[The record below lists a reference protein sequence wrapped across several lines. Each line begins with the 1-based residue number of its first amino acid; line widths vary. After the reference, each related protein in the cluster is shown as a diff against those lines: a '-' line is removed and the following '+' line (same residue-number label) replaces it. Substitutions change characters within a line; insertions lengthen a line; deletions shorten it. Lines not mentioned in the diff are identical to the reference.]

1 MPRSIADA
9 SAKRTQVQSQF
20 FQKQLAGEEGPSLET
35 AKRLCDIVTEFS
47 LLQPWKIL
55 ADRDLILVEDPQ
67 SGDVCYCSV
76 MGALGEVYSLHVYI
90 GPESYRFYR
99 RVSAGEPI
107 MFGDFFAS
115 QRGLS
120 AEFVRFSELTLPD
133 RQLLHD
139 VGHTARK
146 RVRAPIFRAYRPGY
160 YPWYVTQQEA
170 TLLIRCL
177 QAVITVCRML
187 PNDKSAY
194 WAEEDVYP
202 FLVPVGS
209 DESRRDYEI
218 KLVKALEPPPAPLQ
232 ITPLKPAQVQGIRK
246 ENFPPGGVFEVD
258 HFFSSVMTGEKNER
272 KACLRVGMVADA
284 ATGIVFPPVLAKPE
298 DATAD
303 ILVTAIVKAIQTARC
318 LPREVH
324 VTDKTFKVLLEP
336 LAEELGFSVRVRRS
350 MAALELAKDHL
361 LSMMGDP
368 GPYLG

>member
-1 MPRSIADA
+1 
-9 SAKRTQVQSQF
+9 VQSQF

-35 AKRLCDIVTEFS
+35 AKRLCDVVTEFS

-55 ADRDLILVEDPQ
+55 ADRDLILVEAPQ

-133 RQLLHD
+133 RQ
-139 VGHTARK
+139 
-146 RVRAPIFRAYRPGY
+146 

-177 QAVITVCRML
+177 QAVITVCGML

-272 KACLRVGMVADA
+272 KACLRVGMAADA

-336 LAEELGFSVRVRRS
+336 LAEELGFSVRVRKS

>member
-1 MPRSIADA
+1 MSRSTEDVP
-9 SAKRTQVQSQF
+9 SKGSKVQSQF
-20 FQKQLAGEEGPSLET
+20 FQKQLAGEEGPSFET
-35 AKRLCDIVTEFS
+35 GRQLCDIVTEFS

-55 ADRDLILVEDPQ
+55 ADQDLILVQDPQ

-90 GPESYRFYR
+90 GPESYRLFR
-99 RVSAGEPI
+99 RVAEGAPI

-115 QRGLS
+115 QHAVS
-120 AEFVRFSELTLPD
+120 AEFVKFSELTLPD
-133 RQLLHD
+133 RQLLHE
-139 VGHTARK
+139 VGHPPLK
-146 RVRAPIFRAYRPGY
+146 RVRAPIFRAFRPGY
-160 YPWYVTQQEA
+160 HPWYVTQQEA

-187 PNDKSAY
+187 PNDKSGY

-218 KLVKALEPPPAPLQ
+218 KLVKALEPPPAPVQ
-232 ITPLKPAQVQGIRK
+232 ITPLNPDQVQKIRK

-258 HFFSSVMTGEKNER
+258 HFFSTAKIGEKNER
-272 KACLRVGMVADA
+272 KACLRVGMAADA

-303 ILVTAIVKAIQTARC
+303 ILVTTIVKAMQTARC

-324 VTDKTFKVLLEP
+324 VTDKTFKMLLEP
-336 LAEELGFSVRVRRS
+336 LAEELGFSVHVRKS

-361 LSMMGDP
+361 LAMMGDP
-368 GPYLG
+368 GPYMG